1 VGKKPVTVRLPDEL
15 IEAVGRATDKSRDPY
30 APSVT
35 QVIERG
41 IRLALK
47 ELERKGKK

>member
-1 VGKKPVTVRLPDEL
+1 VGKKPVTVRLPEDL
-15 IEAVGRATDKSRDPY
+15 IEAIGKATDKSRDPY

-41 IRLALK
+41 VRLALK
-47 ELERKGKK
+47 ELERKGKR